1 MCGDRLTETL
11 PSSTHDSHVS
21 ESQISFILTE
31 LTRSMAEHVWEVF
44 SESGLR
50 NTHHYT
56 HNLLANPQSQNK
68 IKLGNKVKLGTQ
80 NEKENSCSSEQLAG
94 FDFRIFF

>member
-1 MCGDRLTETL
+1 MCGGDRLTETL

-31 LTRSMAEHVWEVF
+31 LTGSMGEHIWEVL

-50 NTHHYT
+50 NTPLHSHSIGQPSVAKVVGKY
-56 HNLLANPQSQNK
+56 SQ
-68 IKLGNKVKLGTQ
+68 IGDT
-80 NEKENSCSSEQLAG
+80 E
-94 FDFRIFF
+94 